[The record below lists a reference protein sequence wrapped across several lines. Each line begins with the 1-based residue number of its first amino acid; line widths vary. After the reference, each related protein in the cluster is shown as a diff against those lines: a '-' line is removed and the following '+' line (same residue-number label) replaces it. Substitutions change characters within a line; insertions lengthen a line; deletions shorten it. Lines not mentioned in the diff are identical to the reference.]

1 MRWGRTVVPAVL
13 VSWACTPVERPAPT
27 DDVLASACAPAGT
40 EDPLA
45 VITTLITRD
54 HEVTVYASDDG
65 LRFTV
70 KLADGSLLGRRLTA
84 HELEQS
90 FPALRR
96 RFDASFAGEE
106 LWLDAS
112 WTSAVEDAAEGSR

>member
-1 MRWGRTVVPAVL
+1 VSVVLGSSSLGAVL
-13 VSWACTPVERPAPT
+13 ACTPWEHPAAADERSDPACTPT
-27 DDVLASACAPAGT
+27 SPEAQLP
-40 EDPLA
+40 

-112 WTSAVEDAAEGSR
+112 WTPAVEDAAEGSR